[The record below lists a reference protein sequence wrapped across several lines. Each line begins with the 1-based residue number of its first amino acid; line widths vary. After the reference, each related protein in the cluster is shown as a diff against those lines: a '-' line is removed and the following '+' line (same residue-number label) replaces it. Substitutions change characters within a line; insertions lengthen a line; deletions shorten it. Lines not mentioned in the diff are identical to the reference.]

1 MPFHLPGDG
10 LFFPPHAG
18 HGIYHPEF
26 NTYSNPNSTELSVP
40 VLHLLHFAPTPLSK
54 SPCFCFLNPYN
65 CAFFQL
71 DLSFKDANW
80 CYFLN
85 FIFLIHHCSN
95 LLFLFSSVPGSLRIV
110 FLFLKSFDYLF
121 LLRAISFELRLASC
135 YIVKSCFEC
144 LIVPLLSSA
153 WKTVLQ
159 LLPDWALTGQWEG
172 RDQWVSF
179 PPTSLTF

>member
-1 MPFHLPGDG
+1 M
-10 LFFPPHAG
+10 ACSS
-18 HGIYHPEF
+18 HPMLGME
-26 NTYSNPNSTELSVP
+26 SIIRNSTRIPIRIQQNYQSP
-40 VLHLLHFAPTPLSK
+40 SYIFSTLLPPLCPK
-54 SPCFCFLNPYN
+54 AHVFCFLNPYN

-71 DLSFKDANW
+71 DLSFKDVNW